1 MIFDEFDIKVLEE
14 NFSEDLVSQID
25 LENLKNI
32 FNYLNENDVY
42 YAKDLLLTSLD
53 LFLLPHEIFIKKFE
67 VLKNKLF
74 NAGIQGKLTKQKEE
88 DGSAEELFLKIRKWK
103 CFAAR

>member
-1 MIFDEFDIKVLEE
+1 MIFDEFDIKILVE

-32 FNYLNENDVY
+32 FNYLNENGVY

-67 VLKNKLF
+67 VLKNKLGENF
-74 NAGIQGKLTKQKEE
+74 IDDLGENSSLIEIMYE
-88 DGSAEELFLKIRKWK
+88 
-103 CFAAR
+103 